1 MIRFLKKKLV
11 PITLIAFIVGLS
23 FRFFVGDGSLVHV
36 YLLNKEIAGLKILAD
51 KQHQRNVQLER
62 VISSLKNDYDVVET
76 IARRDMK
83 MIGKDE
89 IFFVEE

>member
-1 MIRFLKKKLV
+1 MIQFLQKKLI

-23 FRFFVGDGSLVHV
+23 LRFFVGDGSLVHV
-36 YLLNKEIAGLKILAD
+36 YLLDKEIVGLEILSE
-51 KQHQRNVQLER
+51 KQNQRNKQLER
-62 VISSLKNDYDVVET
+62 VINSLKNDYDIVET

-89 IFFVEE
+89 FFFVEE